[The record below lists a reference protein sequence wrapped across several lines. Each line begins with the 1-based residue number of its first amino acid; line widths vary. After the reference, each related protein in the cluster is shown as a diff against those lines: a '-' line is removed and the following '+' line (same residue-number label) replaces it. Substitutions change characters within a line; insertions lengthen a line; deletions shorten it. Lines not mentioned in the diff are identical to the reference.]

1 MLSQLSLDPWTL
13 RVLQA
18 AVSLGLVLAVL
29 GVAYRAHVPVFR
41 EGLQAS
47 LRGLLQI
54 TLVGSV
60 LLMVLQRTLWL
71 SLPVFVV
78 MVGFASSLA
87 QKRAS
92 GLQGAQKTLAMSI
105 ALGSLSVIALMTG
118 LGVMEARLTAVIPI
132 GSMLIANSMTTVGL
146 VMERLQADVTHQRGQ
161 IEAALSLGA
170 TPEVAIQ
177 PHLRDAVRAS
187 LIPRMDSMRSLG
199 IVWIPGMMTGMLL
212 AGVHPMQAALYQ
224 FVIVAMILASGTL
237 SALTCG
243 LLARQHFFT
252 PSAQL
257 HLNKT
262 PS

>member
-1 MLSQLSLDPWTL
+1 MLSQLSVDPWTL
-13 RVLQA
+13 RILQTL
-18 AVSLGLVLAVL
+18 VTLGLVLAVL

-41 EGLQAS
+41 EGLEAS

-54 TLVGSV
+54 TVVGS
-60 LLMVLQRTLWL
+60 LLLLVLQRTLWL
-71 SLPVFVV
+71 SLPVFAV

-92 GLQGAQKTLAMSI
+92 GLHGAQKTLAISI

-146 VMERLQADVTHQRGQ
+146 VMERLQADVSTQRGQ
-161 IEAALSLGA
+161 IESALALGA
-170 TPEVAIQ
+170 TTDVAFQ
-177 PHLRDAVRAS
+177 PHLRTAVQAS

-199 IVWIPGMMTGMLL
+199 IVWIPGLMTGMLL
-212 AGVHPMQAALYQ
+212 AGVHPIQAALYQ

-252 PSAQL
+252 STAQL
-257 HLNKT
+257 YLPPK
-262 PS
+262 SS